1 MRSISVRFAR
11 STRIGLGAAAVL
23 ALVSVARAA
32 ETPDMAALLFEN
44 ARGDM
49 KRGDF
54 AAARDKFVESLR
66 FEQTVG
72 TLFNLGLCEEKLG
85 LLRDS
90 LLHLQAALA
99 KADDADRRRP
109 VMMALIASLGRRVPR
124 VILKRKKEGSAQLHV
139 TLDGGTVDATLEGHE
154 VLTNPGA
161 HEIVVRGPGAPP
173 QTMTIP
179 VDEGETVV
187 KMVEWPAD
195 PAIRTAPEKAAIVS
209 APLATPADGATRR
222 RLGAVAANVGGAAVI
237 AGAVLGFMTLG
248 EKISVD
254 HHCSGGT
261 CDDAG
266 LHASSQGA
274 SYSTASTVITA
285 AGLAALGVGGYA
297 LLGPRSGT
305 AERPSA
311 RARYVGYIAGSVGVA
326 ALVTSAISAN
336 TVKSSIAA
344 AIPDLAAIHKDSTRR
359 RVAGPPR
366 RLRRFRWASPWWDW
380 GSLRIRSS
388 SARASHPPTVS
399 A

>member
-1 MRSISVRFAR
+1 
-11 STRIGLGAAAVL
+11 
-23 ALVSVARAA
+23 
-32 ETPDMAALLFEN
+32 
-44 ARGDM
+44 
-49 KRGDF
+49 
-54 AAARDKFVESLR
+54 
-66 FEQTVG
+66 
-72 TLFNLGLCEEKLG
+72 
-85 LLRDS
+85 
-90 LLHLQAALA
+90 
-99 KADDADRRRP
+99 
-109 VMMALIASLGRRVPR
+109 

-336 TVKSSIAA
+336 TVLSSKREVLDRCGDSGPCGDSQGLDAA
-344 AIPDLAAIHKDSTRR
+344 ARGRTAAT
-359 RVAGPPR
+359 VA
-366 RLRRFRWASPWWDW
+366 
-380 GSLRIRSS
+380 
-388 SARASHPPTVS
+388 TVS
-399 A
+399 LGVAVVGLGVASYSLLVRPRFASTNRVRVTLSPSAIACAATF